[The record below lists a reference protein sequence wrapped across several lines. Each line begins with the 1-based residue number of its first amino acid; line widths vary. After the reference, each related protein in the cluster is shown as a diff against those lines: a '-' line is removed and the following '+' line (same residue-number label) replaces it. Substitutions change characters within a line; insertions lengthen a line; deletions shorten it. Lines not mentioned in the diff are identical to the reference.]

1 MREAGL
7 RVVHDEW
14 PEFYGGRR
22 QRQQHQQQPQQPAS
36 MIDLNLRAWT
46 ETLPGKL
53 EAKLLQIVRSYQIF
67 SFYGSG
73 YDHVLLLCYL
83 VPRLFELGFRPRVE
97 RRGNRVTTV
106 STRSGVCFRDVT
118 KLLAPSMNLRRFG
131 QLFGFEQ
138 EKAHFPFSLLASVED
153 LSRPGLPASA
163 DDPGWSS
170 NLGYG
175 KITQREV
182 SEALALFE
190 SAGCSSLGDYLL
202 AYLRLDVEIL
212 LKATV
217 AWKSTLL
224 QLVGVDFV
232 DAARFTISSLSYDAG
247 LREWE
252 RRLRLGCFFPNN
264 SQHYRLLRMGMRGG
278 LCSVYRTVAGG
289 QGDGARP
296 WFFAPDEKI
305 DAMEKSTTT
314 TTTTRIF
321 PARIPTT
328 PTGYLRRAALAEVP
342 RASLATT
349 TPPPSIPLQVS

>member
-1 MREAGL
+1 M
-7 RVVHDEW
+7 V
-14 PEFYGGRR
+14 
-22 QRQQHQQQPQQPAS
+22 
-36 MIDLNLRAWT
+36 DLNARAWG
-46 ETLPGKL
+46 ETVPGKL
-53 EAKLLQIVRSYQIF
+53 ESKLHQIVRSYQIF

-83 VPRLFELGFRPRVE
+83 VPRLFELGYRPRVE

-106 STRSGVCFRDVT
+106 SAKSGVCFRDVT

-138 EKAHFPFSLLASVED
+138 EKAHFPFSLLTSVRD
-153 LSRPGLPASA
+153 LLRPGLPPSA
-163 DDPGWSS
+163 DDPAWRS

-175 KITQREV
+175 RISQREV

-190 SAGCSSLGDYLL
+190 EAGCQNLGDYLL

-252 RRLRLGCFFPNN
+252 KRLRLGCFFPNN

-289 QGDGARP
+289 QSDAARP
-296 WFFAPDEKI
+296 WFFAPDENGKENRAGDDDDDDDDDGASERDFSGVYCNNAHWLDGGGGG
-305 DAMEKSTTT
+305 DASGPSGGPS
-314 TTTTRIF
+314 RYV
-321 PARIPTT
+321 
-328 PTGYLRRAALAEVP
+328 GYYDA
-342 RASLATT
+342 ASLYPSSGVCAFFLKISSD
-349 TPPPSIPLQVS
+349 PPPPPPPPTSL